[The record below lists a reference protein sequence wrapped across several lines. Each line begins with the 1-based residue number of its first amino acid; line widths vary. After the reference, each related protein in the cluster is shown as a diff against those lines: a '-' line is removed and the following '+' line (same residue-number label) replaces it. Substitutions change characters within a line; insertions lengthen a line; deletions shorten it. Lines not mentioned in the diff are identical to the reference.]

1 MKKIFILLILSFFSV
16 QGLAG
21 SCPDGSEPVKS
32 VSADGSYFVFNCGG
46 SNTANSSASS
56 QKVAKALA
64 GIDIENDP
72 NIDFFKPPE
81 TPYPTGTLYFF
92 GYKWQM
98 ADFNKDGYSDVL
110 YIGAMIPNNIDS
122 VGVDTSGACG
132 GGVCKGNKPLP
143 SLFLGDAK
151 HNLTYAPELIIDKR
165 EDSGM
170 SSGYRALVADYNN
183 DDILDFYVADTGLG
197 THNGVRDSYF
207 LSQPN
212 GTWLE
217 SSKTHLSHSN
227 FVVFDHG
234 GATGDIDN
242 DGDMDVVITDN
253 TCSNCVTALWCLIN
267 DGTGFLN
274 KRICGGSP
282 ALGLELADMDGDG
295 DLDAI
300 VGAHEY
306 GKYGSRLTGIVWNNG
321 KGDFP
326 SYNTTPFKQY
336 KNKWGTIPEVS
347 AADLDN
353 DGDLDVVYSRAGE
366 LYVGTALQIIENLG
380 NKKFK
385 DHGIFPLVEA
395 PDDFIPTHEGNE
407 WNDFIEDIRFRDLDK
422 DGDIDLYL
430 SGSMSRKTDSMVL
443 LNQGNFSFELLRPS
457 LAKVYV
463 VSEFEVQREEKK
475 KAEKLS
481 ADQRRKEKND
491 AMKAELAADVARIK
505 AEIAAEIEAEKAKS
519 IAEESAKALVEAA
532 KAAVDELIEKE
543 LAELE
548 AELLEE
554 AKVKRIT
561 EEKQEQKMLD
571 ELAVQREAEHPFSK
585 ALSSLNETVFE
596 GEKGFNAFTSPVV
609 LNSKVQILGYKNLK
623 TGSKS
628 VMARLHLQFWGNNV
642 STNVC
647 IFWHQKNKFMGV
659 KLSFLKND
667 WGGIKG
673 ITKFGTNTCEGV
685 SGFIGHWEVGDNS
698 NALTKLGIKAI
709 LIEIQKNTRQLLEAL
724 DEQTDVSLSFLT
736 SKEFH

>member
-1 MKKIFILLILSFFSV
+1 MKKLFLLLILSFFSA
-16 QGLAG
+16 QSFAG

-32 VSADGSYFVFNCGG
+32 VSADGTYFVYNCGG
-46 SNTANSSASS
+46 GNEQSSSSTANSSNANSNT
-56 QKVAKALA
+56 KALA
-64 GIDIENDP
+64 GVDIENDP
-72 NIDFFKPPE
+72 NIDFFKPPD
-81 TPYPTGTLYFF
+81 TPYPTGTLYW
-92 GYKWQM
+92 GGVMWQM

-132 GGVCKGNKPLP
+132 GGVCKGKKPLP
-143 SLFLGDAK
+143 SLLLGDAK

-170 SSGYRALVADYNN
+170 SLGYRALVADYNN
-183 DDILDFYVADTGLG
+183 DDILDFYVEDMGLG
-197 THNGVRDSYF
+197 THNGARDSYF

-212 GTWLE
+212 GTWVE
-217 SSKTHLSHSN
+217 SSETHLSHSN

-234 GATGDIDN
+234 AATGDIDN
-242 DGDMDVVITDN
+242 DGDMDVVITDG

-300 VGAHEY
+300 VGANEY

-336 KNKWGTIPEVS
+336 KNKWGTISEVS

-353 DGDLDVVYSRAGE
+353 DGDLDIVYSRAGE
-366 LYVGTALQIIENLG
+366 LYVGTAIQIIENLG

-395 PDDFIPTHEGNE
+395 PEDYIPTHEGNE
-407 WNDFIEDIRFRDLDK
+407 WNDFIENIRFRDLDK

-430 SGSMSRKTDSMVL
+430 SSSMSRKTGGMVL
-443 LNQGNFSFELLRPS
+443 LNQGDFAFELLRPS
-457 LAKVYV
+457 AAKKYV

-475 KAEKLS
+475 KAEKLA

-505 AEIAAEIEAEKAKS
+505 AEIEAEIA
-519 IAEESAKALVEAA
+519 AA
-532 KAAVDELIEKE
+532 KAKP
-543 LAELE
+543 
-548 AELLEE
+548 
-554 AKVKRIT
+554 IT
-561 EEKQEQKMLD
+561 EEKQEQKVLD

-609 LNSKVQILGYKNLK
+609 LNSEVQIMGYKNLK

-628 VMARLHLQFWGNNV
+628 VMARLHLQFMGNNV